1 MLKELNKKERILKEM
16 ENRIKSPYIK
26 IDDDVRNILSY
37 LYDHTS
43 RDGKIYMSMS
53 NIISECN
60 LFHLVEDDGS
70 KPASDI
76 IFDRVEAIKDILFE
90 LEWDV
95 LDSIEDLIGV
105 TDEHYEE
112 LIVLEFIDEFK

>member
-1 MLKELNKKERILKEM
+1 MLKELSKKERILKEM
-16 ENRIKSPYIK
+16 EDRIKSPYIT

-60 LFHLVEDDGS
+60 LFHLVEDDES

>member
-1 MLKELNKKERILKEM
+1 MLKELSKKERILKEM
-16 ENRIKSPYIK
+16 ENRIKSPYIT

-112 LIVLEFIDEFK
+112 LMSLDKSGDT

>member
-1 MLKELNKKERILKEM
+1 MLKELSKKERILKEM
-16 ENRIKSPYIK
+16 ENRIKSPYIT

-90 LEWDV
+90 LEHDV
-95 LDSIEDLIGV
+95 LSSIEDLIGV

-112 LIVLEFIDEFK
+112 LIVLELVDEFR